1 MWVTKTIYFRESK
14 DSLKVSKNSRIP
26 GVLICL
32 LTWTLMFY
40 CNVLPTWANPMLI
53 NILFPGV
60 QMYARTY
67 AFTFV
72 QCQWLIIHVRMFTI
86 FKDIKY
92 FVTSWKSLTILWS
105 FVDIK
110 LGYHLKNTWKLIG
123 TEKCLLCCWQR
134 NKSKFDISCMHI
146 LLNCFNYNST
156 IVAQVLEKGI
166 SCQILLYLTNVDKEH
181 FWQFHF
187 LKMQLPMQL
196 QCSNHVFH
204 IHEKVH

>member
-1 MWVTKTIYFRESK
+1 MCCLRE
-14 DSLKVSKNSRIP
+14 
-26 GVLICL
+26 LIQC
-32 LTWTLMFY
+32 WLMY
-40 CNVLPTWANPMLI
+40 
-53 NILFPGV
+53 ILFPGV

-72 QCQWLIIHVRMFTI
+72 QCQWLIMHARMFTI

-110 LGYHLKNTWKLIG
+110 IRPPSKEYLKIDRHRKMFF
-123 TEKCLLCCWQR
+123 LCSWQL
-134 NKSKFDISCMHI
+134 NKSTFDISCMHI
-146 LLNCFNYNST
+146 LFNRFNYNSR

-187 LKMQLPMQL
+187 LKKQPNVIKMLLSMQLH
-196 QCSNHVFH
+196 CSNHVFH